1 MKKILLICILAL
13 GLSACDEQ
21 VDPRIEKAL
30 DKGQSQEEIAE
41 DENIDQISD
50 DSEANEDND
59 DEIERTYPDDKKS
72 EVKKNV
78 IDVESSKEK
87 SAKEKDSDKKEKDE
101 KDSDKKEDKK
111 DKDKKK
117 SDKKKKKDEKSSDKD
132 KDAKKTSEKDD
143 KKALTEDDYFFSYFD
158 LVTVK
163 DGKIVDVLEEIEDLG
178 ENYAA
183 SYVPFSNNVFVL
195 GSYPDED
202 FSIRKINGQKIDL
215 LYDFEKNESFRPIGM
230 IGDKIYG
237 VYSYYTDGMLDQDK
251 SGIGEVNLKT
261 GKVNVYEASKIAQGE
276 APLGE
281 GLTDKEIYFTKLD
294 KDMSPNLYKIDL
306 SKGFDQEAELLEA
319 NTLVSYIGVGKYF
332 KDGKANY
339 EVFKSEGDKFIINDM
354 ELPALEDVTLNFIGQ
369 NVIVQSPVKFDK
381 ADHLFKMDIINYVT
395 GQTIEKDLETYGYRV
410 YDGKFYYIDYDKKV
424 QSLDL
429 AL

>member
-1 MKKILLICILAL
+1 MKKILLICILAI

-163 DGKIVDVLEEIEDLG
+163 DGKIVDVLEEIEGLG

-237 VYSYYTDGMLDQDK
+237 AYSYYTDGMLDQDK

-294 KDMSPNLYKIDL
+294 KDMSPNLYKLDL

-332 KDGKANY
+332 KGGKANY
-339 EVFKSEGDKFIINDM
+339 EVFKSEGDKFIINDK
-354 ELPALEDVTLNFIGQ
+354 ELPALENITLNFIGQ

-410 YDGKFYYIDYDKKV
+410 YNGKFYYIDYDKKV

>member
-13 GLSACDEQ
+13 GLSACDDQ

-50 DSEANEDND
+50 DLAENEDED
-59 DEIERTYPDDKKS
+59 HDIERTYPDDKKS
-72 EVKKNV
+72 EVKKDV
-78 IDVESSKEK
+78 IDVESSKKK
-87 SAKEKDSDKKEKDE
+87 SDKTDKEKESDKKEKDE
-101 KDSDKKEDKK
+101 KGSDKK

-117 SDKKKKKDEKSSDKD
+117 SDKKKSDKKDKKDPEKEKDEKKD
-132 KDAKKTSEKDD
+132 SD
-143 KKALTEDDYFFSYFD
+143 KKALTESDYFFSYFD

-163 DGKIVDVLEEIEDLG
+163 DGEIVDVLEEIEDLG

-202 FSIRKINGQKIDL
+202 FSIRKINGHKIDL

-237 VYSYYTDGMLDQDK
+237 AYSYYNDGMLDQDK

-294 KDMSPNLYKIDL
+294 KDMSPNLYKLDL

-339 EVFKSEGDKFIINDM
+339 EVFKSEGDKFIINDK
-354 ELPALEDVTLNFIGQ
+354 ELPALENITLNFIGQ